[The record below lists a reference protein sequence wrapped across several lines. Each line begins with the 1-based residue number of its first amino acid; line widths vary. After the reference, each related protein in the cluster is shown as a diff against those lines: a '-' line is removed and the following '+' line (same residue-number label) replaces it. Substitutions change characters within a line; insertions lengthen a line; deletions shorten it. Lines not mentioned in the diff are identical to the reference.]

1 MRNVCANPEW
11 PCCLLGVTAAERGS
25 SLGAQLLG
33 SCQEMEQSSHQ
44 SSLRANW
51 GFRGNKQQ
59 KDLTPPFK
67 NSPFLLS
74 HVLEARALFCCELH
88 GIKQLCPLA
97 GWLFQGCQM
106 FCLGHVRRALLEFRL
121 FSSQAAY
128 RSFSGVLEVFFLY
141 LPFTRFSQE
150 SNRDWEQI
158 EKGLVSPQPLFVQ
171 IICKGK
177 AGMMSKT
184 LVLPFHWN

>member
-121 FSSQAAY
+121 FPLRLLTGASVGFW
-128 RSFSGVLEVFFLY
+128 RFFFCICPSPDFHRKAIGIGSKLRKVWFHPSPSLY
-141 LPFTRFSQE
+141 
-150 SNRDWEQI
+150 
-158 EKGLVSPQPLFVQ
+158 K
-171 IICKGK
+171 
-177 AGMMSKT
+177 
-184 LVLPFHWN
+184 

>member
-25 SLGAQLLG
+25 SLGAKLLV

-59 KDLTPPFK
+59 KDPTPPFK

-97 GWLFQGCQM
+97 GRLFQGCQM

-121 FSSQAAY
+121 F
-128 RSFSGVLEVFFLY
+128 FLSGCLQKLQWVFEGFFRFAIHQI
-141 LPFTRFSQE
+141 FT
-150 SNRDWEQI
+150 
-158 EKGLVSPQPLFVQ
+158 
-171 IICKGK
+171 GK
-177 AGMMSKT
+177 QNGIGSK
-184 LVLPFHWN
+184 LGKV

>member
-11 PCCLLGVTAAERGS
+11 LCCLLGVTAAEQGS
-25 SLGAQLLG
+25 SLRAKLLV

-97 GWLFQGCQM
+97 GRLFQGCQM
-106 FCLGHVRRALLEFRL
+106 FCLGHVRRALLQFRL
-121 FSSQAAY
+121 FFLSGCLQELQWDLGFFFNICSPPDFHRKAIGTGRELGMVWFHPSPSSY
-128 RSFSGVLEVFFLY
+128 
-141 LPFTRFSQE
+141 
-150 SNRDWEQI
+150 
-158 EKGLVSPQPLFVQ
+158 K
-171 IICKGK
+171 
-177 AGMMSKT
+177 
-184 LVLPFHWN
+184 

>member
-1 MRNVCANPEW
+1 
-11 PCCLLGVTAAERGS
+11 
-25 SLGAQLLG
+25 
-33 SCQEMEQSSHQ
+33 
-44 SSLRANW
+44 
-51 GFRGNKQQ
+51 
-59 KDLTPPFK
+59 
-67 NSPFLLS
+67 
-74 HVLEARALFCCELH
+74 
-88 GIKQLCPLA
+88 
-97 GWLFQGCQM
+97 M

-141 LPFTRFSQE
+141 LPSTRFSQE

-184 LVLPFHWN
+184 LVLLFH

>member
-25 SLGAQLLG
+25 SLGAKLLV

-59 KDLTPPFK
+59 KDPTPPFK

-121 FSSQAAY
+121 F
-128 RSFSGVLEVFFLY
+128 FLSGCLQKLQWVFGGFFRFVLHQI
-141 LPFTRFSQE
+141 FT
-150 SNRDWEQI
+150 
-158 EKGLVSPQPLFVQ
+158 
-171 IICKGK
+171 GK
-177 AGMMSKT
+177 
-184 LVLPFHWN
+184 H